1 MSALEDILAE
11 PIGAQFYRADLHI
24 HSYGASHDV
33 RDLTMTAE
41 AIVATAAQEGLSV
54 IAITDHN
61 EIGNVEPALLAAQNS
76 GVYVV
81 PAIELSTPQGHLL
94 CYLPTLDALRR
105 LHGQLSIV
113 DRGTATCRCQHSI
126 LDCLNLLPAL
136 GGFGVLAHIDVQS
149 GFEIEVP
156 GASPHKFDVLCHP
169 ALLGI
174 ELKLA
179 TSTISYADGDPDPD
193 RVRMGRERIKRLKL
207 GSKQNFGTSIEFGRA
222 RASGTWSQCSKRKQ
236 GVLDTRWKRRL
247 LTACV
252 LRLEDA
258 DARVRIEDQIPQAV
272 PRILGVTLDGGFLSG
287 EVVHFSSNLNCIIG
301 GRGTG
306 KSTAIEAVRCLVG
319 HVE

>member
-193 RVRMGRERIKRLKL
+193 RVRMGRERI
-207 GSKQNFGTSIEFGRA
+207 NA
-222 RASGTWSQCSKRKQ
+222 
-236 GVLDTRWKRRL
+236 
-247 LTACV
+247 
-252 LRLEDA
+252 
-258 DARVRIEDQIPQAV
+258 
-272 PRILGVTLDGGFLSG
+272 
-287 EVVHFSSNLNCIIG
+287 
-301 GRGTG
+301 
-306 KSTAIEAVRCLVG
+306 
-319 HVE
+319 